1 MPTRQ
6 RALVPITIEGKTRH
20 LRYDL
25 NALATIEERLNLG
38 GIGEVQGLLQ
48 QINVRSL
55 RALIWAGLLY
65 ESPDLEE
72 KEVGGWDIDL
82 GNATRIIGEALS
94 LAFGAQ
100 PEGAEGNAR
109 RPKANG

>member
-6 RALVPITIEGKTRH
+6 RALVPITIDGRTRH

-25 NALATIEERLNLG
+25 NALAAVEERLNLG

-48 QINVRSL
+48 QISVRTL
-55 RALIWAGLLY
+55 RTLLWAGLLH

-72 KEVGGWDIDL
+72 REVGSWDVDVAAATRTIGDAL
-82 GNATRIIGEALS
+82 GLAFGGQPEPSEGNATR
-94 LAFGAQ
+94 
-100 PEGAEGNAR
+100 
-109 RPKANG
+109 PKAKG